1 MESRIATSIEQS
13 KKLIELGINVNTA
26 DMRWEA
32 ESVNFNREIPIQYE
46 ERPKVGFLKPY
57 LPAWSL
63 SALLG
68 LIKNSVGSN
77 VTVELVYLPSTTNG
91 RGERL
96 NETFRF
102 SVDDIFTE
110 MDIYE
115 KEPIDAVYSMVVWLS
130 ENKKI

>member
-1 MESRIATSIEQS
+1 MENKICTSLEQS
-13 KKLIELGINVNTA
+13 KKLIELGIDVNTA
-26 DMRWEA
+26 DMYWDYDVIKHEDYPMVMD
-32 ESVNFNREIPIQYE
+32 EQFDDTCI
-46 ERPKVGFLKPY
+46 
-57 LPAWSL
+57 PAWSL
-63 SALLG
+63 SALLE

-77 VTVELVYLPSTTNG
+77 VTFELVYLPSTTNG

-130 ENKKI
+130 ENKKA